1 MAVIDSV
8 YNMGS
13 MALAAMISQQQ
24 SIKYKTLWSDHYT
37 KNVKWSNALLN
48 VHDLQ
53 HFHQVLRASI
63 HSTPTTLAVIMVIM
77 EL

>member
-24 SIKYKTLWSDHYT
+24 SIKYKTLLHY
-37 KNVKWSNALLN
+37 NFFGA
-48 VHDLQ
+48 
-53 HFHQVLRASI
+53 
-63 HSTPTTLAVIMVIM
+63 
-77 EL
+77 

>member
-13 MALAAMISQQQ
+13 MALAAKISQQQ

-48 VHDLQ
+48 VHDL
-53 HFHQVLRASI
+53 
-63 HSTPTTLAVIMVIM
+63 
-77 EL
+77 